1 MYLDLIMKRVHFQRV
16 FLSFTLLCAGL
27 SIVRAQEIDIQ
38 GHRGGRGLM
47 PENSIPAFIRAI
59 DEGVTTLELDVVITS
74 DRRVLVSHEPFM
86 SADICLTPLGEEIKK
101 SEQEDYNIFQ
111 MTAAET
117 TLYDCGSKGNPR
129 FPDQQKMTVVKPLL
143 VEVIDSVESYLAAR
157 KLPNVNYNIEIKS
170 SEAGDDVFH
179 PSFDKFSD
187 IVYGL
192 LSSRLPAFR
201 YTIQCFDFRVLKYFH
216 ESYKEVK
223 LVALVENEK
232 GVEANIASIGFI
244 PQAYSPYHVLLTED
258 DVALCHEKGMKVIP
272 WTVND
277 RKTMEKLVGW
287 GVDGI
292 ITDYP
297 NLAKGL
303 KR

>member
-1 MYLDLIMKRVHFQRV
+1 MRRIMTQRIS
-16 FLSFTLLCAGL
+16 LSFLLLLASFPL
-27 SIVRAQEIDIQ
+27 VKAQEIDIQ
-38 GHRGGRGLM
+38 GHRGARGLM

-86 SADICLTPLGEEIKK
+86 SADICLSPIGEEIKK

-179 PSFDKFSD
+179 PTFDKFSD

-192 LSSRLPAFR
+192 LSSRLPTFR

-223 LVALVENEK
+223 LVALVENK
-232 GVEANIASIGFI
+232 SGIEANLASMGFT
-244 PQAYSPYHVLLTED
+244 PQAYSPYHALLTKS
-258 DVALCHEKGMKVIP
+258 DVDFCHEKGMRVIP